1 MKFSQ
6 VYSEFINNVTCINK
20 TLEEN
25 SFLESQIVELQEKF
39 ERLES
44 KLIESKA
51 ERDTIIG
58 KNYSKMN
65 TMADSEISQKLS
77 LLEDSLVKIKLDHG
91 KLSEQ
96 VLESEDFLEFYIN
109 SCRRADSRINLLKKE
124 LERIKD
130 ITPVNRASVPNI
142 EYNKPATSLNKP
154 IQLKKGSHVA
164 KTKSMP
170 NSLKIN

>member
-77 LLEDSLVKIKLDHG
+77 LLE
-91 KLSEQ
+91 LSEQ

-109 SCRRADSRINLLKKE
+109 SCRQADSRINLLKKE